1 MNKHLPLDNFERE
14 VQRLADG
21 FEIQP
26 RALVFDNIRS
36 EIAADAPHAVTKGKI
51 LKGVFS
57 KSLNF
62 ISYAA
67 AASVATI
74 SSVLIYQQQESV
86 KQQQQSLSS
95 YTKIQSNQS
104 QQLTHSLSN
113 SIDTLSYNTALNEI
127 AAAQEQ
133 PQNESAI
140 TSESGEINPREKDVL
155 PELVVSTEVKSQP
168 LRKKQPSSVSIPRLT
183 KKEVKNTQ
191 PSKESGIQNNLVNT
205 SRQPAGQ
212 PQNALSSRNEQLPNN
227 QLSNEVQTPVLVTPS
242 AAQTK
247 KEAEP
252 IPSNGGKQITEEVLT
267 VNQND
272 SSMMAVAPLT
282 ADSSLNSFASADS
295 AAKDTTGTQRLA
307 ARNWIKK
314 GVWSIAAFYS
324 QEKSNRNLDVPVAS
338 DPGYYYDSYQSFRN
352 VTDQQASSFT
362 AGFKADYNFMN
373 HFGLTTG
380 LTYAQRKEQISVDK
394 YEELVFNLAEARW
407 DVHTTTTAGYSEG
420 ITNTFTYLEVPLL
433 LNYNN
438 TIAGRFAYR
447 LSAGASY
454 AYLMKQSAYFVNF
467 DDRTS
472 IMGPAP
478 IYSKESQLS
487 NTPFRQHNFNLQLGA
502 YVSYLFNPRMEVYA
516 GPNYKRSLLSTY
528 NDKYPFRQQF
538 YAIGAE
544 MGLRVYF

>member
-36 EIAADAPHAVTKGKI
+36 EIAADAPHAATKGKI

-86 KQQQQSLSS
+86 HQQQQSLAS

-113 SIDTLSYNTALNEI
+113 STDTLSYNTALNEI
-127 AAAQEQ
+127 AATEQ
-133 PQNESAI
+133 QQNELVL
-140 TSESGEINPREKDVL
+140 TTESGKINPTEKDVL
-155 PELVVSTEVKSQP
+155 PELALAKEVKSQP
-168 LRKKQPSSVSIPRLT
+168 VRKKQSTTASIPFLS
-183 KKEVKNTQ
+183 KQEVKNTQ
-191 PSKESGIQNNLVNT
+191 PTKESGIQNNLVNGT
-205 SRQPAGQ
+205 SQPATQ
-212 PQNALSSRNEQLPNN
+212 PQNALPAGNERQPNN
-227 QLSNEVQTPVLVTPS
+227 QSSNEVQTPVLVTQSVAP
-242 AAQTK
+242 TE

-252 IPSNGGKQITEEVLT
+252 ARNNSGKQLTEEVLT
-267 VNQND
+267 VKQND

-282 ADSSLNSFASADS
+282 ADSSVTSFASADS
-295 AAKDTTGTQRLA
+295 AANDTTGAKRLA
-307 ARNWIKK
+307 ARNWVKK

-324 QEKSNRNLDVPVAS
+324 QEKSNRNLEVPVAS

-352 VTDQQASSFT
+352 VTDQQSSSFT
-362 AGFKADYNFMN
+362 AGFKTDYNFMN
-373 HFGLTTG
+373 HFGITTG

-394 YEELVFNLAEARW
+394 YEEMVFNFAEATW
-407 DVHTTTTAGYSEG
+407 DIHTTTAAGYSEV

-478 IYSKESQLS
+478 IYSKESQIG

-502 YVSYLFNPRMEVYA
+502 YVSYLFNQRMEVYA

-528 NDKYPFRQQF
+528 KDKYPFRQQF
-538 YAIGAE
+538 HAIGAE
-544 MGLRVYF
+544 MGLRIYF

>member
-14 VQRLADG
+14 VQRLSDG

-36 EIAADAPHAVTKGKI
+36 EIAADAPHAATKGKI
-51 LKGVFS
+51 LRGVFS

-67 AASVATI
+67 VASVATI

-86 KQQQQSLSS
+86 HQQQQSLSS

-104 QQLTHSLSN
+104 QQLTNSLSN
-113 SIDTLSYNTALNEI
+113 STDTLSYNTALNEI
-127 AAAQEQ
+127 AATEQ
-133 PQNESAI
+133 QQNELVL
-140 TSESGEINPREKDVL
+140 TTESGKINPTEKDVL
-155 PELVVSTEVKSQP
+155 PELALAREVKSQP
-168 LRKKQPSSVSIPRLT
+168 VRKKQSTTASIPLLT
-183 KKEVKNTQ
+183 KQEVKNTQ
-191 PSKESGIQNNLVNT
+191 PIKESGIQNNLVNGT
-205 SRQPAGQ
+205 RQPAGQ
-212 PQNALSSRNEQLPNN
+212 PQNALSSGNERLPNN
-227 QLSNEVQTPVLVTPS
+227 QLPNEVQTPVLVTQS
-242 AAQTK
+242 AAPTE

-252 IPSNGGKQITEEVLT
+252 LRNNGGKQLTEEVLA
-267 VNQND
+267 VKQND
-272 SSMMAVAPLT
+272 SSLMAVAPFT
-282 ADSSLNSFASADS
+282 ADSSLISFASADS
-295 AAKDTTGTQRLA
+295 AVNDTTGTKRLA
-307 ARNWIKK
+307 ASNWLKK

-352 VTDQQASSFT
+352 VTDQQSSSFT
-362 AGFKADYNFMN
+362 AGFKADYTFMN
-373 HFGLTTG
+373 HFGVTTG

-394 YEELVFNLAEARW
+394 YEEMVFNFAEATW
-407 DVHTTTTAGYSEG
+407 DIHTTTTAGYSEV

-478 IYSKESQLS
+478 IYSKESQTS

-502 YVSYLFNPRMEVYA
+502 YVSYLFNQRMEVYA

-528 NDKYPFRQQF
+528 KDKYPFRQQF
-538 YAIGAE
+538 HAIGAE

>member
-36 EIAADAPHAVTKGKI
+36 EIAADVPHATTKGKI

-104 QQLTHSLSN
+104 QQLTYSLSN
-113 SIDTLSYNTALNEI
+113 STDTLSYNTAINEI
-127 AAAQEQ
+127 AAAAEL
-133 PQNESAI
+133 PQNESAV
-140 TSESGEINPREKDVL
+140 TTESASVNPTEKDVL
-155 PELVVSTEVKSQP
+155 QELVLSTEAKSQRVRPNKSSTVSTP
-168 LRKKQPSSVSIPRLT
+168 LAAKP
-183 KKEVKNTQ
+183 EVKNIQRT
-191 PSKESGIQNNLVNT
+191 KKSGKQNNLVNAYL
-205 SRQPAGQ
+205 QPAGQ
-212 PQNALSSRNEQLPNN
+212 PHNTLSPGNEQLPNIPP
-227 QLSNEVQTPVLVTPS
+227 SNEIQTPILVTPS
-242 AAQTK
+242 HAQTK
-247 KEAEP
+247 KEAE
-252 IPSNGGKQITEEVLT
+252 SVTNNGGNQLSEDELT
-267 VNQND
+267 VKQND

-282 ADSSLNSFASADS
+282 ADTSVNSFASADS
-295 AAKDTTGTQRLA
+295 AANDTTGAKRLA
-307 ARNWIKK
+307 ARNWMKK

-373 HFGLTTG
+373 HFGVTTG

-420 ITNTFTYLEVPLL
+420 ITNTFTFLEVPLL

-528 NDKYPFRQQF
+528 KENYPFRQQF

>member
-36 EIAADAPHAVTKGKI
+36 EIAADAPPATTKGRI

-67 AASVATI
+67 AASVATV

-113 SIDTLSYNTALNEI
+113 STDTLSYNTALNEI
-127 AAAQEQ
+127 AAASEQ

-140 TSESGEINPREKDVL
+140 TTESGNINPTEKDVL
-155 PELVVSTEVKSQP
+155 PELVVSSETKSKRVRP
-168 LRKKQPSSVSIPRLT
+168 NKSSTVSTSLAAIP
-183 KKEVKNTQ
+183 EVKNIQRT
-191 PSKESGIQNNLVNT
+191 KKSGIQNNLVNT

-212 PQNALSSRNEQLPNN
+212 PQNALSSSNEQLPNN

>member
-26 RALVFDNIRS
+26 RSLVFDNIRS
-36 EIAADAPHAVTKGKI
+36 EIAADAPHAATKGKI

-86 KQQQQSLSS
+86 HQQQQSLSS

-113 SIDTLSYNTALNEI
+113 STDTLSYNTALNEI
-127 AAAQEQ
+127 AASEQ
-133 PQNESAI
+133 QQNELLL
-140 TSESGEINPREKDVL
+140 TTESGKINSTEKDVL
-155 PELVVSTEVKSQP
+155 PELALAKEVKSQTV
-168 LRKKQPSSVSIPRLT
+168 RKKQSTTASIPLLT
-183 KKEVKNTQ
+183 KQEVKNTQ
-191 PSKESGIQNNLVNT
+191 PTKESGIQNNLVNGT
-205 SRQPAGQ
+205 SQPATQ
-212 PQNALSSRNEQLPNN
+212 PQNAFLAGNERQPNN
-227 QLSNEVQTPVLVTPS
+227 QSSNEIQTPILVTPS
-242 AAQTK
+242 PAQTK

-252 IPSNGGKQITEEVLT
+252 VTNNGGKQLSGDELT
-267 VNQND
+267 VKQND

-282 ADSSLNSFASADS
+282 ADSSVNSFASADS
-295 AAKDTTGTQRLA
+295 AANDTTGAKRLA
-307 ARNWIKK
+307 ASNWMKK

-352 VTDQQASSFT
+352 LTDQQASSFT

-373 HFGLTTG
+373 HFGVTTG
-380 LTYAQRKEQISVDK
+380 LTYTQRKEQISVDK
-394 YEELVFNLAEARW
+394 YEEMVFNFAEARW
-407 DVHTTTTAGYSEG
+407 DVHTTTTAGYSEV
-420 ITNTFTYLEVPLL
+420 ISNTFTYLEVPLL

-438 TIAGRFAYR
+438 TISGRFAYR

-454 AYLMKQSAYFVNF
+454 AYLIKQSAYFVNF
-467 DDRTS
+467 VDRTS

-478 IYSKESQLS
+478 IYSKESQIS

-502 YVSYLFNPRMEVYA
+502 YVSYLLNQRMEVYA
-516 GPNYKRSLLSTY
+516 GPNYKRSVLSTY
-528 NDKYPFRQQF
+528 KENYPFRQQF